1 MLLLAV
7 GSRKVRSLFTNDWS
21 YGVMV
26 STLDFESSDPG
37 SNPGRTSF
45 SWLDS
50 RMLNSEKVGVFVT
63 EGELVWPSAG
73 LMV

>member
-1 MLLLAV
+1 M
-7 GSRKVRSLFTNDWS
+7 TNDWS

-45 SWLDS
+45 SWLDH
-50 RMLNSEKVGVFVT
+50 RMLKSEKVGLFVR
-63 EGELVWPSAG
+63 EAELVWPSAG